1 MKGAHVMAT
10 KTIQP
15 KSLNDPRPRY
25 SQGILAEG
33 GTLLFIAGQ
42 TASDANGNI
51 VGKGDIK
58 AQTRQVFANMKAVL
72 EAAGGS
78 FDNMVMTTTYITDRK
93 YREGYNEVRRDI
105 YKKDPPT
112 STLVIVSGLA
122 SEDYMI
128 EIAGIA
134 VL

>member
-1 MKGAHVMAT
+1 MAC

-15 KSLNDPRPRY
+15 KTLNDPRPRY

-33 GTLLFIAGQ
+33 GKLLFVAGQ
-42 TASDANGNI
+42 TASDRGGNV

-58 AQTRQVFANMKAVL
+58 AQTRQVFANLKAVL
-72 EAAGGS
+72 EEAGGS
-78 FDNMVMTTTYITDRK
+78 LDDLVMTTTYIVDRE
-93 YREGYNEVRRDI
+93 YREGYNEVRRGI

-112 STLVIVSGLA
+112 STLVIVKGLA
-122 SEDYMI
+122 HPDYLI

-134 VL
+134 VIQA

>member
-1 MKGAHVMAT
+1 MAL

-15 KSLNDPRPRY
+15 KNLNDPRPRY

-33 GTLLFIAGQ
+33 GKLLFVAGQ
-42 TASDANGNI
+42 TASDKEGNV

-58 AQTRQVFANMKAVL
+58 AQTTQVFANLKAVL
-72 EAAGGS
+72 EAAGGTL
-78 FDNMVMTTTYITDRK
+78 DDLVMTTTYIVDRE
-93 YREGYNEVRRDI
+93 YREGYNQVRQGI

-112 STLVIVSGLA
+112 STLVIVKGLA
-122 SEDYMI
+122 HPDYLI